1 MAEKSFYDPQAQDL
15 KQFQSYLPKELTP
28 DAESNQSVGN
38 FTALMA
44 GLASGVLKVPQGIAS
59 LGAELIDLGFDTNAA
74 ASVEQVFHKLNV
86 FEPIAEERLIGR
98 LAEGLIQI
106 GVPSTIGAKVATKL
120 ATKAIQARKAGTYLD
135 LTATNLTKGIAKAE
149 ELNKLSNTQRFAA
162 IAVGGAAGDTM
173 VADIEK
179 LGTIGTAFGVGPTQ
193 LDTYDTET
201 SSEDAAKKLMNR
213 FKFGSESL
221 LVTPFVYGAGY
232 GIKRLATMG
241 EQLAYSDSKLD
252 RLFFKI
258 GSVFTPEG
266 SRPRSQYL
274 SKELEEG
281 ARKSDANLAMEQ
293 VARIDKEINSIF
305 PETNKFFNAASNPEK
320 NQFLQTLDT
329 ALYSGKIGEEIDK
342 SIADNIIDTMTKR
355 GAKPEGINT
364 VLEGMGRIRSHWSD
378 LIKIASKGKGEIP
391 EGLFSDLRS
400 EMGDRLKNIIG
411 NTYEIF
417 ENKYATM
424 FTKFEPTRDRVEKVK
439 NIFKRYASRHGE
451 ELTDLE
457 AQSMVD
463 NILEQAE
470 RMNPKAET
478 LPSFRFG
485 NLSTGAIN
493 KDFVEKTF
501 VRTLEKNLAGGAKE
515 LEVIG
520 KGSKAFRELF
530 GEINDV
536 RHSIFEGTS
545 RLSVVA
551 RKNEMYARI
560 VEDDLVAKAAATAE
574 TPIGKKGFFHDSE
587 LEAKRALGTNS
598 KIVKMDDYIANDFKG
613 GAMVNAL
620 QGKWTTKEVAEGFKN
635 TSFIQDFMRGEKGG
649 VLGETASWLYRN
661 LVLLPKAISQYDKTI
676 LSIPTQI
683 KNFLSNGAFAL
694 ANGTI
699 FESPE
704 IIAQA
709 AKKAGMSAQLGIR
722 QPLSMEQYR
731 EYLRLGI
738 TESSAIYGDLKNS
751 LKDTRLSADGN
762 IGTDSMLKPLLN
774 SLGKAG
780 EKIKQIGEGAQK
792 LYIASDDVFKIY
804 NFEVEVAR
812 RGRAYANAG
821 IKKTEEELKL
831 ECAEIV
837 KNTVPNYGR
846 VGEFI
851 KLSRYSPIGNF
862 MSFPSEIFRTGTG
875 IAQQILR
882 DLKDPIT
889 GSLNPFTSTNIMKG
903 QALKRLSGATLTYA
917 VLPYGVVEGSKAI
930 HGVSDE
936 EAKAAADFVSP
947 WSKDSQKIYMRN
959 PDTNELYFVDWSR
972 MNAYDT
978 LQRPFATLLR
988 NLQQGMDKEEPLM
1001 KGFIKGIAEAAGN
1014 IASPF
1019 VDPSIYTEAFL
1030 DVTTRGGRTKEG
1042 KQLWTPETPTNEKVS
1057 RTIGHLSEAFYPT
1070 YKPFQRIGKALKE
1083 EPGKGGEFYE
1093 VPYEVA
1099 GIFGLRPEKI
1109 DPKKTM
1115 GFYVTDFQD
1124 GERNSRREFT
1134 GGPEGTL
1141 SGEIKTPKDLI
1152 ERYFV
1157 ANQALFGVQQKM
1169 ADHLKNAQTLGVS
1182 KGELGKLFETRGL
1195 SGDIASRLNNGKFE
1209 PFFPSDAIIERF
1221 NEISRTT
1228 GQANPWIGAQGV
1240 LQNMRRQFRSQN
1252 LFQPLNMD
1260 LKNFLPTYDTT
1271 PGASAPLNTPMPNPN
1286 VFSQSQGGTGAVA
1299 SNQPLSNGLTPSE
1312 NAYLSE
1318 SEKAMRLKQR
1328 GLA

>member
-38 FTALMA
+38 FTALVA
-44 GLASGVLKVPQGIAS
+44 GLASGALKVPQGVAS
-59 LGAELIDLGFDTNAA
+59 LAAELIDLGFDTNAA
-74 ASVEQVFHKLNV
+74 ASVEQLFHKLNV
-86 FEPIAEERLIGR
+86 FEPIAEERLVGR
-98 LAEGLIQI
+98 LAEGLVQI

-120 ATKAIQARKAGTYLD
+120 ATKAIQAKRAGTYLD
-135 LTATNLTKGIAKAE
+135 LTGANLVKGVAKAE

-232 GIKRLATMG
+232 GIKKLATMG

-258 GSVFTPEG
+258 GSVFTPQG
-266 SRPRSQYL
+266 SKPREQFL
-274 SKELEEG
+274 TKEFET
-281 ARKSDANLAMEQ
+281 AAKKADANLAMEQ
-293 VARIDKEINSIF
+293 VARIDKEVNSIF

-320 NQFLQTLDT
+320 KQFLETLDE
-329 ALYSGKIGEEIDK
+329 ALFSGKIGEEIDK
-342 SIADNIIDTMTKR
+342 SIADNIIATMTKR
-355 GAKPEGINT
+355 GATPEAINT
-364 VLEGMGRIRSHWSD
+364 VLEGMGRIRTHWSD
-378 LIKIASKGKGEIP
+378 LISVASKGKGEIP

-400 EMGDRLKNIIG
+400 EMGDRVKNIIG

-417 ENKYATM
+417 ENKYATI
-424 FTKFEPTRDRVEKVK
+424 FTKFGPTRDRVEKVK
-439 NIFKRYASRHGE
+439 NIFKRYASRHGHD
-451 ELTDLE
+451 LSDLE
-457 AQSMVD
+457 SQSMVD

-470 RMNPKAET
+470 KMNPKAEV
-478 LPSFRFG
+478 LPSFKFG
-485 NLSTGAIN
+485 NLSTGA
-493 KDFVEKTF
+493 KDDYVIKTF
-501 VRTLEKNLAGGAKE
+501 ARTLEKDLAGGTKE

-530 GEINDV
+530 GEIRDV

-551 RKNEMYARI
+551 RKNEMYANI
-560 VEDDLVAKAAATAE
+560 LEADLVAKTKVTAE
-574 TPIGKKGFFHDSE
+574 TPFGKRGFFHDSE
-587 LEAKRALGTNS
+587 LEAKRAFGTNVKLV
-598 KIVKMDDYIANDFKG
+598 KIDDYIKNDFKG

-620 QGKWTTKEVAEGFKN
+620 QGKWTTEAIAEGFKN
-635 TSFIQDFMRGEKGG
+635 TSFIEDFMRGEKGG
-649 VLGETASWLYRN
+649 VLGSTASWLYRN
-661 LVLLPKAISQYDKTI
+661 LVLLPKAVSQYDKTI
-676 LSIPTQI
+676 LSVPTQI
-683 KNFLSNGAFAL
+683 KNFLANGAFAL
-694 ANGTI
+694 SNGTI

-709 AKKAGMSAQLGIR
+709 AKKAGMSAQLGLR

-738 TESSAIYGDLKNS
+738 TESSPIYGDLKNA

-762 IGTDSMLKPLLN
+762 LGTDSILRPLIN
-774 SLGKAG
+774 TLGKAG

-792 LYIASDDVFKIY
+792 LYVTSDDVFKIF

-821 IKKTEEELKL
+821 IKKTEQELKL

-837 KNTVPNYGR
+837 KNTAPNYSR

-851 KLSRYSPIGNF
+851 KLSRFSPLGNF

-875 IAQQILR
+875 IVEQILK
-882 DLKDPIT
+882 DLRDPIT
-889 GSLNPFTSTNIMKG
+889 GSLNPITSTNIMKG
-903 QALKRLSGATLTYA
+903 VAMKRLIGSTVALGA
-917 VLPYGVVEGSKAI
+917 LPYGVVEGSKAI
-930 HGVSDE
+930 YGVSDE
-936 EAKAAADFVSP
+936 EAKAAADFVAP

-972 MNAYDT
+972 MNSYDT

-988 NLQQGMDKEEPLM
+988 NLQEGVDKEQPLM
-1001 KGFIKGIAEAAGN
+1001 TGFIKGVAEAAGN

-1042 KQLWTPETPTNEKVS
+1042 KQLYTDATPNNERVS
-1057 RTIGHLSEAFYPT
+1057 RIIGHLAEAFYPS
-1070 YKPFQRIGKALKE
+1070 YKPFTKTIQAAKE
-1083 EPGKGGEFYE
+1083 EPGKGGEYYE

-1115 GFYVTDFQD
+1115 GFYITDFQE
-1124 GERNSRREFT
+1124 GERNSRKEFT

-1152 ERYFV
+1152 ERYYV
-1157 ANQALFGVQQKM
+1157 ANKALFGVQQEM
-1169 ADHLKNAQTLGVS
+1169 ADHIKNAQTLGINR
-1182 KGELGKLFETRGL
+1182 GELGKLFETRGL
-1195 SGDIASRLNNGKFE
+1195 SGDVVSRLNNGKFE
-1209 PFFPSDAIIERF
+1209 PFFPSEAIVNRF

-1228 GQANPWIGAQGV
+1228 GQSNPWIAAQGV

-1252 LFQPLNMD
+1252 LFQPFNMD
-1260 LKNFLPTYDTT
+1260 LKNFLPSYDTT
-1271 PGASAPLNTPMPNPN
+1271 PGANQPIITPMPNAN
-1286 VFSQSQGGTGAVA
+1286 IFSQNQGNSAIV
-1299 SNQPLSNGLTPSE
+1299 SNQPLNNGLTPSE
-1312 NAYLSE
+1312 NAYLTE
-1318 SEKAMRLKQR
+1318 SEKVMRLKQR

>member
-1 MAEKSFYDPQAQDL
+1 MAEKIVDTQLEDL
-15 KQFQSYLPKELTP
+15 KKIQSYLPKELTP

-38 FTALMA
+38 FTALVA
-44 GLASGVLKVPQGIAS
+44 GIASGALKVPQGVAS
-59 LGAELIDLGFDTNAA
+59 LAAELIDLGFDTNAA

-86 FEPIAEERLIGR
+86 FEPIAEERLVGR
-98 LAEGLIQI
+98 LAEGLVQI

-120 ATKAIQARKAGTYLD
+120 ATKAIQAKKAGTYLE
-135 LTATNLTKGIAKAE
+135 LTGSNLTKGIAKAE

-179 LGTIGTAFGVGPTQ
+179 LGTIGTAFHIGPTQ

-201 SSEDAAKKLMNR
+201 SGEDAARKLMNR

-258 GSVFTPEG
+258 GSFFTPEG
-266 SRPRSQYL
+266 SRPRQQFL
-274 SKELEEG
+274 SKEFET
-281 ARKSDANLAMEQ
+281 AAKRSDANLAMEQ
-293 VARIDKEINSIF
+293 VARIDKEVNSIF
-305 PETNKFFNAASNPEK
+305 PETNKFFNAASNTEK
-320 NQFLQTLDT
+320 NQFYKTLDD
-329 ALYSGKIGEEIDK
+329 ALFSGKIGEEMDK
-342 SIADNIIDTMTKR
+342 DIVTNIIDAMTKR
-355 GAKPEGINT
+355 GAKKESVDT

-378 LIKIASKGKGEIP
+378 LIGIASKGTGEIP
-391 EGLFSDLRS
+391 TGLLSDLRS
-400 EMGDRLKNIIG
+400 EIGDRVKNIIG

-417 ENKYATM
+417 ENKYATI

-439 NIFKRYASRHGE
+439 NIFKRYAAKHGH
-451 ELTDLE
+451 DISDIE

-470 RMNPKAET
+470 KMNPKAET
-478 LPSFRFG
+478 LPSFKFG
-485 NLSTGAIN
+485 NLSTGA
-493 KDFVEKTF
+493 KDDYVIKTF
-501 VRTLEKNLAGGAKE
+501 ARTLEKDLAGGTKE

-520 KGSKAFRELF
+520 RGSKAFRELF
-530 GEINDV
+530 GETRDV

-551 RKNEMYARI
+551 RKNEMYGDILKA
-560 VEDDLVAKAAATAE
+560 DLEAKAKVTAE
-574 TPIGKKGFFHDSE
+574 TPFGARGFFHDSE
-587 LEAKRALGTNS
+587 LEAKRAFGTNV
-598 KIVKMDDYIANDFKG
+598 KIVKIDDYIKNDFKG
-613 GAMVNAL
+613 GAMVNEL
-620 QGKWTTKEVAEGFKN
+620 QGKWTTKDIAQGFSN
-635 TSFIQDFMRGEKGG
+635 TSVIQDFMRGEKGG
-649 VLGETASWLYRN
+649 ALGETASWLYRN
-661 LVLLPKAISQYDKTI
+661 LILLPKAISQYDKTI
-676 LSIPTQI
+676 LSVPTQI
-683 KNFLSNGAFAL
+683 KNFLANGAFAL
-694 ANGTI
+694 SNGTI

-709 AKKAGMSAQLGIR
+709 AKQAGMTAQLGIR
-722 QPLSMEQYR
+722 QPLSMEKYR

-738 TESSAIYGDLKNS
+738 AESSPIYGDLKNS

-762 IGTDSMLKPLLN
+762 IGTDSILKPLIN
-774 SLGKAG
+774 TLGKAG
-780 EKIKQIGEGAQK
+780 QKIKQIGQGAEK
-792 LYIASDDVFKIY
+792 LYVTSDDVFKIF

-837 KNTVPNYGR
+837 KNTSPNYSR

-851 KLSRYSPIGNF
+851 RISRFSPLGNF

-882 DLKDPIT
+882 DLRDPIT
-889 GSLNPFTSTNIMKG
+889 GSLNPITSTNVMKG
-903 QALKRLSGATLTYA
+903 VAMKRLIGSTITFGA
-917 VLPYGVVEGSKAI
+917 LPYGVVEGSKAI
-930 HGVSDE
+930 NGVSDE
-936 EAKAAADFVSP
+936 EAKAAADFVAP

-959 PDTNELYFVDWSR
+959 PDTGELYFVDWSR
-972 MNAYDT
+972 MNSYDT

-988 NLQQGMDKEEPLM
+988 NLQEGIDKEEPLM
-1001 KGFIKGIAEAAGN
+1001 TGFIKGIAEAAGN

-1030 DVTTRGGRTKEG
+1030 DVTFRGGRTKEG
-1042 KQLWTPETPTNEKVS
+1042 KELYTSATPTNERVA
-1057 RTIGHLSEAFYPT
+1057 RTIGHLSEAFYPS
-1070 YKPFQRIGKALKE
+1070 YKPFTRTAQAIKG
-1083 EPGKGGEFYE
+1083 EPGKGGEYYE

-1141 SGEIKTPKDLI
+1141 SGEIKTAKDLI
-1152 ERYFV
+1152 ERYYV
-1157 ANQALFGVQQKM
+1157 ANQALFNVQQKM
-1169 ADHLKNAQTLGVS
+1169 ADHLKNAQTLGLS
-1182 KGELGKLFETRGL
+1182 KGELGKLFESRGL
-1195 SGDIASRLNNGKFE
+1195 TNETLFRLDKGKFE
-1209 PFFPSDAIIERF
+1209 PFFPSQGIIDRF

-1228 GQANPWIGAQGV
+1228 GQPNPFIEAQFV
-1240 LQNMRRQFRSQN
+1240 LQNMRRQFKSQS
-1252 LFQPLNMD
+1252 LFQPFNVD
-1260 LKNFLPTYDTT
+1260 LKNFLPSYDTT
-1271 PGASAPLNTPMPNPN
+1271 PGTSQPIITPMPNPN
-1286 VFSQSQGGTGAVA
+1286 IFSQAQGNPMVA
-1299 SNQPLSNGLTPSE
+1299 SNQPLNNGLTITE